1 MLNMMS
7 LAYLVAVISAF
18 IRTGMANST
27 RQVQVV
33 AKKRQ
38 LKILSAKQVTKHPFK
53 VKLYH
58 CGGGRRGS

>member
-1 MLNMMS
+1 MLNMMC
-7 LAYLVAVISAF
+7 LAYLVAVISVF

-27 RQVQVV
+27 RKVQVV
-33 AKKRQ
+33 TKRRH
-38 LKILSAKQVTKHPFK
+38 LKILTIKQVTKHPFK